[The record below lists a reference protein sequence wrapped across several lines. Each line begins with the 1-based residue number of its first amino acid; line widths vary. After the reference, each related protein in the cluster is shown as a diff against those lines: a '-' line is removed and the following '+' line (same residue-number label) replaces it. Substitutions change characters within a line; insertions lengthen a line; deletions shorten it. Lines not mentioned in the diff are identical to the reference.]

1 MQILIHFNLYFSW
14 IQIQKRKLSNH
25 ILTANDVS
33 TNVNLN
39 KILKFALVYCELSCI
54 RMFLDYLDW
63 LRKDVFFNDHIIW
76 TSNIFHD
83 IHYRCKQLACIY
95 KNNKGFAYWI
105 ILIKIKRSIL
115 ILHQTM
121 KILLETSLLHVY
133 DIMNIWWTIFANY
146 LKT

>member
-1 MQILIHFNLYFSW
+1 MQISIHFNLSFAW
-14 IQIQKRKLSNH
+14 FQIQKRKLSNH
-25 ILTANDVS
+25 ILTTNNVS

-39 KILKFALVYCELSCI
+39 KILNFDLVYCELSCI
-54 RMFLDYLDW
+54 RMFLDYLNW
-63 LRKDVFFNDHIIW
+63 LQKDVFCNDHIIW

-95 KNNKGFAYWI
+95 KNNKGFSYWT
-105 ILIKIKRSIL
+105 ILIKIERSIL
-115 ILHQTM
+115 IIHQTI
-121 KILLETSLLHVY
+121 KILLKKNLLHVY